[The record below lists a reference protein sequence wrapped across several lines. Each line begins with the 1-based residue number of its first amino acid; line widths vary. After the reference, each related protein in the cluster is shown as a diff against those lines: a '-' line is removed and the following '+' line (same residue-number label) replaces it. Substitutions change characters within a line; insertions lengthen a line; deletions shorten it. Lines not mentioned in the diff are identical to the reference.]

1 MAQILK
7 LDEAADRSFFSES
20 SCAFGVFDGFHIGHQ
35 ALIGFAVEDAHAR
48 GEKAVALT
56 FSIDPDE
63 LFRSDEL
70 KKLSGNAE
78 RIERLAASGVDY
90 VAVLPFDRA
99 FAGKSP
105 EEFLAWTFGSFVP
118 KSIHVG
124 VNFRFGAKASGTE
137 STLRKWGMVHA
148 CRVCVHELTCAAGE
162 PVSATRIR
170 GLLAQGKI
178 EEANELLG
186 HRYAVSGTVVSGRGE
201 GAQMGIRTANLDIPQ
216 ALHVLGD
223 GVYAAYA
230 IVDGARYKAAVN
242 MGVAATFADRATANC
257 EAHLL
262 DFSGDIYGECIE
274 LEFVAWLRPMKKFD
288 DVDELIAAITSNISW
303 VRDNL

>member
-7 LDEAADRSFFSES
+7 LDESTDRSFFSGS

-63 LFRSDEL
+63 LFHADAL
-70 KKLSGNAE
+70 KKLSSNAE
-78 RIERLAASGVDY
+78 RIDLLAASGVDY

-99 FAGKSP
+99 FASKSP
-105 EEFLAWTFGSFVP
+105 EEFLAWTFDGFVP

-124 VNFRFGAKASGTE
+124 TNFRFGAKASGTE

-148 CRVCVHELTCAAGE
+148 CRVCVHTLTCSAGE

-170 GLLAQGKI
+170 GLLAQGDVKD
-178 EEANELLG
+178 ANELLG
-186 HRYAVSGTVVSGRGE
+186 RRYAVSGTVVSGRGE
-201 GAQMGIRTANLDIPQ
+201 GAQMGIRTANLDIPDSLR
-216 ALHVLGD
+216 ALGD

-257 EAHLL
+257 EAHIL
-262 DFSGDIYGECIE
+262 DFSGDIYGETIM
-274 LEFVAWLRPMKKFD
+274 LEFVAWLRAMKKFD

>member
-7 LDEAADRSFFSES
+7 LDETADRSFFSES
-20 SCAFGVFDGFHIGHQ
+20 SCAFGVFDGFHKGHQ
-35 ALIGFAVEDAHAR
+35 ALIGFAVKDAHER

-63 LFRSDEL
+63 IFRPDAL

-99 FAGKSP
+99 FASKSP
-105 EEFLAWTFGSFVP
+105 DEFLAWTFGDFVP
-118 KSIHVG
+118 RSIHVG
-124 VNFRFGAKASGTE
+124 TNFRFGAKASGTE
-137 STLRKWGMVHA
+137 STLRRWGMLHA
-148 CRVCVHELTCAAGE
+148 CRICVHKLTCAAGE

-170 GLLAQGKI
+170 GLLADGKI
-178 EEANELLG
+178 EDANELLG
-186 HRYAVSGTVVSGRGE
+186 RRYAVSGTVVSGRGE
-201 GAQMGIRTANLDIPQ
+201 GAEMGIRTANLDIPENLR
-216 ALHVLGD
+216 ALGD

-230 IVDGARYKAAVN
+230 IVDGVRYKAAVN

-257 EAHLL
+257 EAHIL
-262 DFSGDIYGECIE
+262 DFAGDIYGETIT
-274 LEFVAWLRPMKKFD
+274 LEFAAWLRTMRKFD
-288 DVDELIAAITSNISW
+288 DVEELVATIQSNIAW
-303 VRDNL
+303 VRGNL